1 MFGVGRVR
9 LMLKIPVPILSLVRC
24 RLWSDCSDFQ
34 GQSSDHFHSLPS
46 SAICDLWSSLTE
58 LQDRL
63 IDDMRVI
70 DESHACFVCAPTK
83 CPVETLN
90 LPPR

>member
-9 LMLKIPVPILSLVRC
+9 LMLEIPVPILSLIRC
-24 RLWSDCSDFQ
+24 GLWSDCSDFQ
-34 GQSSDHFHSLPS
+34 GRSSDHLHSLPS
-46 SAICDLWSSLTE
+46 LAIGDLWSLETE

-70 DESHACFVCAPTK
+70 DESHACFVCAPSAQWK
-83 CPVETLN
+83 
-90 LPPR
+90 R